1 MNPYPSYVLLYVA
14 DVPRSAAF
22 YARLLALQPVESSPG
37 FALFVLPSGF
47 KLGLWLRPAVL
58 PPATAERGGS
68 ELCMAV
74 DQAADVDA
82 WVAQGKAQGWPV
94 LQAPTAMDF
103 GYTAVVADPDGHRLR
118 VFQPAARAP
127 AN

>member
-1 MNPYPSYVLLYVA
+1 MNHPSYVLLYVA

-22 YARLLALQPVESSPG
+22 YERLLALQPVESSPG

-47 KLGLWLRPAVL
+47 KLGLWLRPVVQ
-58 PPATAERGGS
+58 PPVTAESGSS
-68 ELCMAV
+68 ELCIAV
-74 DQAADVDA
+74 DTAAEVDA
-82 WVAQGKAQGWPV
+82 WVANSWTQGRHV

-118 VFQPAARAP
+118 VFQPAA
-127 AN
+127 